1 MKKRYYV
8 EFTITR
14 GVMVDFDSEEFT
26 EHDDHE
32 EIAATA
38 ASKALDCEEGWSW
51 TKVDPDKVEERDTA
65 CEVNFMHIE
74 ATNPYDDDYDP
85 EFEYIK

>member
-32 EIAATA
+32 
-38 ASKALDCEEGWSW
+38 
-51 TKVDPDKVEERDTA
+51 
-65 CEVNFMHIE
+65 
-74 ATNPYDDDYDP
+74 
-85 EFEYIK
+85 